1 MKNYTI
7 AKINLAGGGVA
18 TVEFP
23 VSSDELKKAISL
35 VSDNGTHNYTISY
48 TEGFY
53 YDIPPHMTLEEL
65 SDIANR
71 VDALE
76 KLDGDKFEAMTK
88 VCDSLEQI
96 ERCWD
101 YSFFVPWW
109 ADCYDDFLVI
119 MDGNKHKGDY
129 HKSQAGIVFIP
140 IELVRKEG

>member
-1 MKNYTI
+1 MKHYTI
-7 AKINLAGGGVA
+7 AKINLDGGGVV

-23 VSSDELKKAISL
+23 ASSDELKKAISL

-76 KLDGDKFEAMTK
+76 KLDGDKFEAMAK

-96 ERCWD
+96 ERCWND
-101 YSFFVPWW
+101 SFFVPWW
-109 ADCYDDFLVI
+109 ADSYDDCLDILGINRHHGGF
-119 MDGNKHKGDY
+119 HKV
-129 HKSQAGIVFIP
+129 QAGIVFIP
-140 IELVRKEG
+140 KED

>member
-1 MKNYTI
+1 MKHYTI
-7 AKINLAGGGVA
+7 ARINLDGGGVA

-23 VSSDELKKAISL
+23 VSSDELKKAISI

-88 VCDSLEQI
+88 FCDSLEQI
-96 ERCWD
+96 ERLWND
-101 YSFFVPWW
+101 SFFVPWW
-109 ADCYDDFLVI
+109 ADSYDDYLNI
-119 MDGNKHKGDY
+119 LGINRHHGGLHKV
-129 HKSQAGIVFIP
+129 QAGIVFIP
-140 IELVRKEG
+140 KED

>member
-1 MKNYTI
+1 MKHYTI
-7 AKINLAGGGVA
+7 ARINLDGGGVA

-76 KLDGDKFEAMTK
+76 KLDGDKFESMTK

-96 ERCWD
+96 ERLWND
-101 YSFFVPWW
+101 SFFVPWW
-109 ADCYDDFLVI
+109 ADSYDDYLNILGINHHNGGF
-119 MDGNKHKGDY
+119 HKV
-129 HKSQAGIVFIP
+129 QAGIVFIP
-140 IELVRKEG
+140 KED

>member
-1 MKNYTI
+1 MKHYTI
-7 AKINLAGGGVA
+7 ARINLNGGGVA

-23 VSSDELKKAISL
+23 APSDELKKAIAL
-35 VSDNGTHNYTISY
+35 VSDNGTHEYAISY

-88 VCDSLEQI
+88 FCDSLEQI
-96 ERCWD
+96 ERLWND
-101 YSFFVPWW
+101 SFFVPWW
-109 ADCYDDFLVI
+109 ADSYDDYLNILGINRHSGGF
-119 MDGNKHKGDY
+119 HKV
-129 HKSQAGIVFIP
+129 QAGIVFIP
-140 IELVRKEG
+140 KED

>member
-1 MKNYTI
+1 MKHYTI
-7 AKINLAGGGVA
+7 ARINLDGGGVA

-23 VSSDELKKAISL
+23 ASSDELKKAISL

-65 SDIANR
+65 GDIANR

-96 ERCWD
+96 ERLWND
-101 YSFFVPWW
+101 SFFVPWW
-109 ADCYDDFLVI
+109 ADSYDYYLNILGINHHHGGF
-119 MDGNKHKGDY
+119 HKV
-129 HKSQAGIVFIP
+129 QAGIVFIP
-140 IELVRKEG
+140 KED